1 MIIRRCS
8 QGHRVRLHRN
18 TTPNAVRQKT
28 YADGTVETLTYPSS
42 GYDYFVEVDGSVVK
56 RSDNFNT
63 IEAYFVSKCAEKHDD
78 GHDRII
84 IGKHQLVNGVATSQD
99 DLPSSS
105 NTKAEIKDFYDKRG
119 ISYSS
124 SETKSELLS
133 RIISLKDGEG
143 IELAKKVQV

>member
-56 RSDNFNT
+56 RSDSFKT
-63 IEAYFVSKCAEKHDD
+63 IEEYFVSKCADKHDD
-78 GHDRII
+78 GHGRII

-119 ISYSS
+119 ISYGS
-124 SETKSELLS
+124 SETKNELLS